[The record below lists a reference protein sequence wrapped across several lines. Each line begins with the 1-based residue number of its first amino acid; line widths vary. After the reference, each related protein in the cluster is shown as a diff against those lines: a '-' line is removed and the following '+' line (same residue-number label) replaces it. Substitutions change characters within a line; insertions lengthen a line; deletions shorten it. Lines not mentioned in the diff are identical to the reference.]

1 MIKVTVG
8 TNHGMTEV
16 VAEKTKTV
24 REVLQ
29 EQNLNY
35 ANSQIFLD
43 SKCLVGQ
50 ELDKTFEDY
59 GVGEEVLLTCT
70 EKAISG

>member
-8 TNHGMTEV
+8 TNHSMTEV
-16 VAEKTKTV
+16 VVAKDTTI
-24 REVLQ
+24 RQVLQ
-29 EQNLNY
+29 DQNLNY
-35 ANSQIFLD
+35 AHSIVFLA

-59 GVGEEVLLTCT
+59 GVEEETLLTCT

>member
-8 TNHGMTEV
+8 TNHGMKEV
-16 VAEKTKTV
+16 VVEKNTTI

-29 EQNLNY
+29 QQNLNY
-35 ANSQIFLD
+35 ANSQIFLA

-59 GVGEEVLLTCT
+59 GVEEEILLTCT

>member
-16 VAEKTKTV
+16 VVAKDTTI
-24 REVLQ
+24 RQVLQ
-29 EQNLNY
+29 DQNLNY
-35 ANSQIFLD
+35 ANSQVFLA

-59 GVGEEVLLTCT
+59 EVGEEVLLTCT